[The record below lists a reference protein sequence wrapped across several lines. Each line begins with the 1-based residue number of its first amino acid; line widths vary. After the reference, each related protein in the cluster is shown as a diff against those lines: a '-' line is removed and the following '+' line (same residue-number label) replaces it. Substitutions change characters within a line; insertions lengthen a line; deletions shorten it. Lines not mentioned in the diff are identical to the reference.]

1 MLLEQVLNGLT
12 IGSTYALVAIGF
24 SMVFGVLELVNF
36 ANGSIY
42 MLGAYI
48 TLMVYLAMGGHFWIA
63 VVISIVLTGVVG
75 FCMDRV
81 FLSHLRKQNAPKL
94 SGLILTMGVATV
106 IDNFILL
113 FFGSQTKPYPNMI
126 DFGKIQVGNTNINSS
141 QLIILAVA
149 TVLMII
155 LSIIT
160 YKTKFGK
167 AMRST
172 AQNANAAKLMGV
184 NVNLVISIT
193 FFIASLP
200 AAVAGTMVG
209 MYYQSIDINAG
220 FTVGMKTM
228 ASAVLGGVGVL
239 PGAMVGGLLVG
250 VFETLGASYISSGY
264 RDAIAFAV
272 LIIIILIKPSGLFG
286 KKKVNKV

>member
-1 MLLEQVLNGLT
+1 M
-12 IGSTYALVAIGF
+12 
-24 SMVFGVLELVNF
+24 
-36 ANGSIY
+36 
-42 MLGAYI
+42 
-48 TLMVYLAMGGHFWIA
+48 
-63 VVISIVLTGVVG
+63 
-75 FCMDRV
+75 
-81 FLSHLRKQNAPKL
+81 
-94 SGLILTMGVATV
+94 
-106 IDNFILL
+106 
-113 FFGSQTKPYPNMI
+113 
-126 DFGKIQVGNTNINSS
+126 
-141 QLIILAVA
+141 
-149 TVLMII
+149 
-155 LSIIT
+155 
-160 YKTKFGK
+160 
-167 AMRST
+167 
-172 AQNANAAKLMGV
+172 
-184 NVNLVISIT
+184 NLVISIT
-193 FFIASLP
+193 FFIASLL